1 MKRILLTT
9 AFAFAVTSASAE
21 NLQLDPKDLAGDVAS
36 KYIENL
42 DLPLPKIADVPMPE
56 QLDLGWK
63 KSQYQFE
70 SGAVLN
76 FKTKDPL
83 GQVNVTHGNQNYQ
96 ITQDDLFWSFTKK
109 LNQDKFGQ
117 PDLQKLID

>member
-36 KYIENL
+36 NYIK
-42 DLPLPKIADVPMPE
+42 DLNIPLPKIADVPMPE

-63 KSQYQFE
+63 KSEYQFE

-83 GQVNVTHGNQNYQ
+83 GQIDVTHGDQNYQ
-96 ITQDDLFWSFTKK
+96 ITQDSLTWSFTKQ
-109 LNQDKFGQ
+109 LNQDKLDR
-117 PDLQKLID
+117 PNLQKFLD